1 MKRQPFL
8 FRIGFIWI
16 LLGVIILTPY
26 ALSGKSVLGKPIAFE
41 LPQDQFAS
49 EQAYVKYLRTATRE
63 KSRDEAWIVYAD
75 RDGVKA
81 YQKPDENSEVQREL
95 GFLAGEFFVL
105 EEENDWLLIIQADA
119 VDKRRIRGDY
129 SEVGWVKKREL
140 LLWQHGII
148 DKESKIHNKVF
159 LLNKASDIENVLSGN
174 KELVTP
180 YRGPGVGAE
189 TLEELRIYN
198 FFFVLKKVRGRFL
211 IAKEVDI
218 PIRGIDRVIVGWV
231 KASRCTE
238 WNTRIV
244 LEPNFNPKAFQ
255 ERENNPDL
263 LVKGFSSAEAAKN
276 YISNSKAGTASSWDR
291 DPAQL
296 SERNLARNGRRF
308 KGGVLRFPLF
318 SEKRIGEDLF
328 YSGLVGDITVKLN
341 NGQLSVIDPK
351 QWDVIR
357 ERANKWLE
365 DRMKV
370 NVVLAV
376 QATGSMAGQREE
388 ILALADQLQ
397 EQFGA
402 TASEVEYGA
411 IFFRSIIDDS
421 AEGGSQLL
429 DIMELSSSYNAFR
442 DYLLQA
448 PLQDFK
454 GNGDDRPAL
463 YYALKEGM
471 KKMGYKANETNILI
485 LIGGAPDFSNN
496 RLLAMKYKDHP
507 AAQIK
512 PESIISRL
520 TAGNV
525 HFMALQLENRGGTSA
540 ANFHEQVRYL
550 AEEPA
555 KKAYYEGYGNVESEG
570 KKIAEQNGI
579 DVPAPQFN
587 TVPIGLEKPFRFVL
601 EKGGGYP
608 IGLAFPAEG
617 ERFRNWRSEVDPFIQ
632 ESVKRLGLYKQMV
645 RGLVDGGESV
655 EESFD
660 NVSAGAFGP
669 VVVGFIN
676 EILEGTTIQNELLG
690 EKLQLFE
697 EVYFPRQ
704 LMGADYPTMSY
715 VLFMP
720 ERDLTNYLNIVQR
733 ISSDIGTSYDSKR
746 ESLVAIYK
754 ALIREF
760 TGDSNLSDRKL
771 EGFTPRDVARLIQGL
786 NTEGVSFDYLPN
798 VSLESILD
806 EKSVPNSLIDR
817 QLDRF
822 TNIRLDL
829 EEEVFGPDYE
839 FKFQSSDGATNYYW
853 VPIEKVF

>member
-1 MKRQPFL
+1 MRHQPLL
-8 FRIGFIWI
+8 FRIWVISILTAVI
-16 LLGVIILTPY
+16 LLAPA
-26 ALSGKSVLGKPIAFE
+26 ALPGKNVLGKPIAFE
-41 LPQDQFAS
+41 LPEDQFAS
-49 EQAYVKYLRTATRE
+49 EQAYVNYLRTATRE

-81 YQKPDENSEVQREL
+81 YQKPDDGSEVLREL
-95 GFLAGEFFVL
+95 GFLSGEFFVL
-105 EEENDWLLIIQADA
+105 EEENDWLFIIEADA

-129 SEVGWVKKREL
+129 NEVGWVKKREL

-148 DKESKIHNKVF
+148 DEDSKIHNKVF
-159 LLNKASDIENVLSGN
+159 LLNKASDVENVLSGN
-174 KELVTP
+174 KELVIP
-180 YRGPGVGAE
+180 FRGPGGGAE
-189 TLEELRIYN
+189 RLEELRIYN
-198 FFFVLKKVRGRFL
+198 FFFVLKKARGRFL

-218 PIRGIDRVIVGWV
+218 PIRGIERVIVGWV
-231 KASRCTE
+231 NASRCTE

-244 LEPNFNPKAFQ
+244 LEPNFDPEAFR
-255 ERENNPDL
+255 ERESNPDL
-263 LVKGFSSAEAAKN
+263 LVKGFSSAEAAKR
-276 YISNSKAGTASSWDR
+276 YIQNSKAGTASSWDR

-296 SERNLARNGRRF
+296 RESNLARDKKRF

-318 SEKRIGEDLF
+318 SEKRVGKDLF
-328 YSGLVGDITVKLN
+328 YSGLVGDITVKLS
-341 NGQLSVIDPK
+341 NGQLSVIDPA
-351 QWDVIR
+351 QWEAIR

-365 DRMKV
+365 SRMKV
-370 NVVLAV
+370 NIVLAV
-376 QATGSMAGQREE
+376 QATGSMAGQRGE
-388 ILALADQLQ
+388 ILALADQLK
-397 EQFGA
+397 EQCGSV
-402 TASEVEYGA
+402 ASEIEYGA
-411 IFFRSIIDDS
+411 IFYRSIIDDS

-429 DIMELSSSYNAFR
+429 DIMELSSSHSAFKGF
-442 DYLLQA
+442 LSQT

-463 YYALKEGM
+463 YYGLKEGI
-471 KKMGYKANETNILI
+471 KKMGYKANETNVLI
-485 LIGGAPDFSNN
+485 LIGGAPDFSKN

-512 PESIISRL
+512 PENIIDRL

-540 ANFHEQVRYL
+540 ADFHEEMRYL

-570 KKIAEQNGI
+570 KRIAEQNGI
-579 DVPAPQFN
+579 EVPPPQFN
-587 TVPIGLEKPFRFVL
+587 TVPIRLEEPFRFIL

-608 IGLAFPAEG
+608 VGLAFPAEG
-617 ERFRNWRSEVDPFIQ
+617 ARFNDWRSEVEPFMQ
-632 ESVKRLGLYKQMV
+632 ESVQRLELYQQMV
-645 RGLVDGGESV
+645 RGLVDGGGSI

-660 NVSAGAFGP
+660 NVSAGSFGP

-704 LMGADYPTMSY
+704 LMGADHPTMSY

-720 ERDLTNYLNIVQR
+720 ERDLSNYLNIIQR

-760 TGDSNLSDRKL
+760 TGDSNLSDRDL
-771 EGFTPRDVARLIQGL
+771 DSYTPRKVARLIQGL
-786 NTEGVSFDYLPN
+786 NTEGVSFDYLPDL
-798 VSLESILD
+798 SLECMLD
-806 EKSVPNSLIDR
+806 EKCSSNESIDM
-817 QLDRF
+817 QLEKF

-839 FKFQSSDGATNYYW
+839 FKFKSSDGSTNYYW